1 MIDTLTLNNE
11 LATCKGIK
19 KKKGDLLLAALGLRR
34 CAQHSLAVA
43 VGVTLPHGAWASS
56 CRRFTSCGFP
66 ALERMLSNRGA
77 QAFLPGGLWD
87 LPRQGV
93 DGTCCVPCNGRWICN
108 H

>member
-11 LATCKGIK
+11 LATCKGIKK

-56 CRRFTSCGFP
+56 CGGFSYCRGQALGCGH
-66 ALERMLSNRGA
+66 
-77 QAFLPGGLWD
+77 Q
-87 LPRQGV
+87 
-93 DGTCCVPCNGRWICN
+93 
-108 H
+108 

>member
-19 KKKGDLLLAALGLRR
+19 KKDDLLLAALGLRR

-43 VGVTLPHGAWASS
+43 VGVTLRHDAWASRC
-56 CRRFTSCGFP
+56 CRLTSCGFP

-77 QAFLPGGLWD
+77 QAYLPRGLRD
-87 LPRQGV
+87 LPRQGM
-93 DGTCCVPCNGRWICN
+93 DGTCFVPCNGRWIFN